1 MRTKITTIAA
11 AALLAATAAGAQTT
25 VVFQDMGAEREG
37 FNEEAIR
44 LFEEQNPD
52 IDVEY
57 RWQANEPYKTG
68 IKVMMESNSPP
79 DLYFVWAGS
88 FSNDFV
94 DSGVAFD
101 LSESEAAGDAWTPGA
116 AQGVVDQFRYKDGL
130 YGVPGQI

>member
-1 MRTKITTIAA
+1 MRRTYWTALTAG
-11 AALLAATAAGAQTT
+11 LLATTTAGAQTT
-25 VVFQDMGAEREG
+25 IVFQDMGAEREG

-44 LFEEQNPD
+44 LFEEAHPD

-88 FSNDFV
+88 FF
-94 DSGVAFD
+94 
-101 LSESEAAGDAWTPGA
+101 E
-116 AQGVVDQFRYKDGL
+116 
-130 YGVPGQI
+130 